1 METTKIKIPENIQI
15 TITGPIIK
23 IKGPKGE
30 IEKKLLN
37 PHIEFKIENNELVII
52 CTNKKIKKE
61 NKMFTNTYRA
71 HIKNMINGV
80 IEGYIYRLKVC
91 SGHFPMTI
99 SIEKGY
105 LLVKNFLGEKVP
117 RKAKIIH
124 GVDIKIEEEI
134 ITLNGIDKEKVGQ
147 MAGRIEQSTR
157 ITGRDKRVF
166 QDGCYIIE
174 KAGKIT

>member
-52 CTNKKIKKE
+52 CTNK
-61 NKMFTNTYRA
+61 
-71 HIKNMINGV
+71 KNMINGV

-174 KAGKIT
+174 KAGKITKQWHL